1 MSESGPTVT
10 NDEVIAGAAI
20 LAGIASNRF
29 IDVGSGI
36 VPNMITFFVGA
47 VPMMLATETALNDD
61 GLNLELIQ
69 RSINFMWLSPGTFGV
84 ITIGIISGLSIAYN
98 LLLSEEVLALEALV
112 PFFRTQNVDLAIV
125 ILGGFAALVFG
136 GICGWTI
143 DVIEWVIAGSE
154 SSQIPGKPGGRVK
167 WGIEDLPKDIGYLV
181 FAVPIGIFEQFTLSI
196 QKVSIVPFLMT
207 PLKIAVDQWT
217 RLGDILIDLQ
227 NVEKIAGVV
236 LKDGWKCFDDLCH
249 KLADNSGFVL
259 GITFPKGS
267 YTTDFTHNGYGTS
280 SSSSL
285 PKAQVQTSLSHHHS
299 QPTPPPTPPTD
310 PDDVYG
316 ALRAAE
322 NNGNVY
328 HFHPQLYETE
338 PQTS

>member
-1 MSESGPTVT
+1 MTDTGPTVT
-10 NDEVIAGAAI
+10 NEEVIVGAAV
-20 LAGIASNRF
+20 LAGVATNRF
-29 IDVGSGI
+29 IDVGSGVI
-36 VPNMITFFVGA
+36 PNVITFFVGA
-47 VPMMLATETALNDD
+47 VPMMLATEMAVNDD
-61 GLNLELIQ
+61 GLNVELIQ
-69 RSINFMWLSPGTFGV
+69 RSINFMWSSPGTFAV
-84 ITIGIISGLSIAYN
+84 VTVGIISGLSIAYN
-98 LLLSEEVLALEALV
+98 LLLSEEVLALEALL

-125 ILGGFAALVFG
+125 ILGGFAAMVFG

-154 SSQIPGKPGGRVK
+154 TSQIPGKPGGRVK
-167 WGIEDLPKDIGYLV
+167 WGIEDLPKDLAYLV
-181 FAVPIGIFEQFTLSI
+181 FAVPIGIFEQLSLSVHNMSLI
-196 QKVSIVPFLMT
+196 PFIMT

-217 RLGDILIDLQ
+217 RLGDILIDCQ
-227 NVEKIAGVV
+227 NIEKIVGVV

-259 GITFPKGS
+259 GVTFPKGS
-267 YTTDFTHNGYGTS
+267 YTTDWTHNGYGGSSS

-285 PKAQVQTSLSHHHS
+285 PKAQVQTSLSHHN
-299 QPTPPPTPPTD
+299 QPTPPPPPTD

-322 NNGNVY
+322 NNGTVY

-338 PQTS
+338 SQSS